1 MERNMK
7 NSTGD
12 ASFSLNGKGKNVKSD
27 ASGEGVLRSVLI
39 TGATGGIGAEL
50 AHHYAAPGRTLILW
64 GRNAQRLSQLAMEC
78 CSSGA
83 VVHTRQIDLCDGATA
98 LKAFEEDDAAHK
110 PDCVVLGA
118 GLSDIQ
124 SLDDKTED
132 PQKVLQ
138 LGLVNYATPVTLAT
152 AAAKSMVERRSGHIA
167 LIGSVAGFYEMPF
180 SAAYSSSKSG
190 LAFFAKSAGLAWRQ
204 YGVQLTL
211 IVPGFVDTPM
221 SQRLEGPRPF
231 LVPAKKAARLIAR
244 AIAQGRR
251 EYIFP
256 WPFRVLRVVE
266 RLLPQKLRE
275 HILLRLAVGQT
286 ER

>member
-1 MERNMK
+1 MK
-7 NSTGD
+7 NFPGD
-12 ASFSLNGKGKNVKSD
+12 ALFCLDGKGKNVSSE
-27 ASGEGVLRSVLI
+27 ASGRDILRSVLI

-50 AHHYAAPGRTLILW
+50 ASYYATPGRTLILW
-64 GRNAQRLSQLAMEC
+64 GRNAQRLTQLATEC
-78 CSSGA
+78 CAKGA
-83 VVHTRQIDLCDGATA
+83 VVHTRQVDLCDGAAA
-98 LKAFEEDDAAHK
+98 LAAFEEDDATHK

-124 SLDDKTED
+124 SLEDRTED

-152 AAAKSMVERRSGHIA
+152 AAAKSMAERNGGHIA

-190 LAFFAKSAGLAWRQ
+190 LAFFAKAAGLAWQQ
-204 YGVQLTL
+204 YGVKLTL

-231 LVPAKKAARLIAR
+231 LVPAKKAARVIAR
-244 AIAQGRR
+244 AIAQGQR

-275 HILLRLAVGQT
+275 YILLRLAVGQK

>member
-1 MERNMK
+1 MK

-12 ASFSLNGKGKNVKSD
+12 ALFSLNGKGKNVKSD
-27 ASGEGVLRSVLI
+27 ASGNDVLRSVLI

-64 GRNAQRLSQLAMEC
+64 GRNALRLTRIATEC
-78 CSSGA
+78 CARGA
-83 VVHTRQIDLCDGATA
+83 VVHTRQIDLCDGAAA
-98 LKAFEEDDAAHK
+98 LTAFEEDDKAHS

-124 SLDDKTED
+124 SLEDRTED
-132 PQKVLQ
+132 PRKVLQ

-152 AAAKSMVERRSGHIA
+152 AAAKSMVERGYGHIA

-180 SAAYSSSKSG
+180 SASYCSSKSG

-204 YGVQLTL
+204 YGVKLTL

-231 LVPAKKAARLIAR
+231 LVSAKKAARVIAR

-266 RLLPQKLRE
+266 RLLPQRLRE
-275 HILLRLAVGQT
+275 YILLRLAVGQT

>member
-1 MERNMK
+1 MK
-7 NSTGD
+7 NFPGD
-12 ASFSLNGKGKNVKSD
+12 ASFSLNGKGKNVKSEP
-27 ASGEGVLRSVLI
+27 SGKGVLRSVLI

-50 AHHYAAPGRTLILW
+50 AHHYAAPGRTLVLW
-64 GRNAQRLSQLAMEC
+64 GRNPQRLAQLATEC
-78 CSSGA
+78 CARGA
-83 VVHTRQIDLCDGATA
+83 VVHTRQIDLCDGTA
-98 LKAFEEDDAAHK
+98 ALAAFEEDDAAHS

-132 PQKVLQ
+132 PRKVLQ

-152 AAAKSMVERRSGHIA
+152 AAARSMVDRRGGHIA

-204 YGVQLTL
+204 YGIKLTL

-231 LVPAKKAARLIAR
+231 LVPAKKAARVIAR

>member
-1 MERNMK
+1 M
-7 NSTGD
+7 
-12 ASFSLNGKGKNVKSD
+12 
-27 ASGEGVLRSVLI
+27 RSVLI

-50 AHHYAAPGRTLILW
+50 AHHYATPGRTLILW
-64 GRNAQRLSQLAMEC
+64 GRNTLRLTQIATEC
-78 CSSGA
+78 CARGA
-83 VVHTRQIDLCDGATA
+83 VVHTRQIDLCDGAAA
-98 LKAFEEDDAAHK
+98 LTAFEEDDAAHNM
-110 PDCVVLGA
+110 DCVVLGA

-124 SLDDKTED
+124 SLEDRTED
-132 PQKVLQ
+132 PRKVLQ

-152 AAAKSMVERRSGHIA
+152 AAARSMVERGHGHIA

-180 SAAYSSSKSG
+180 SASYCSSKSG
-190 LAFFAKSAGLAWRQ
+190 LAFFAKSAAPAWRQ
-204 YGVQLTL
+204 YGVKLTL

-231 LVPAKKAARLIAR
+231 LVSAKKAARVIAR

-251 EYIFP
+251 EYVFP

-266 RLLPQKLRE
+266 RLLPQRLRE

-286 ER
+286 DS

>member
-1 MERNMK
+1 MERNIK
-7 NSTGD
+7 NSPGD
-12 ASFSLNGKGKNVKSD
+12 ALFSLNGKGKNVRYA
-27 ASGEGVLRSVLI
+27 ASGADVLRSVLI

-64 GRNAQRLSQLAMEC
+64 GRNAQRLAQLATEC
-78 CSSGA
+78 CARGA
-83 VVHTRQIDLCDGATA
+83 VVHTRQIDLCDGASA
-98 LKAFEEDDAAHK
+98 LAAFVEDDAAHT

-124 SLDDKTED
+124 SLDEKTED

-138 LGLVNYATPVTLAT
+138 LGLVNYATPAALAT
-152 AAAKSMVERRSGHIA
+152 AAARSMVGRQGGHIA

-190 LAFFAKSAGLAWRQ
+190 LAFFAKSAGLAWQQ
-204 YGVQLTL
+204 YGVKLTL

-221 SQRLEGPRPF
+221 SQRLDGPRPF
-231 LVPAKKAARLIAR
+231 LVPAKKAARVIAR

-251 EYIFP
+251 EYVFP

-275 HILLRLAVGQT
+275 YILLRLAVGQT

>member
-1 MERNMK
+1 MK
-7 NSTGD
+7 SG
-12 ASFSLNGKGKNVKSD
+12 
-27 ASGEGVLRSVLI
+27 ASGEDILHSVLI

-64 GRNAQRLSQLAMEC
+64 GRNTLRLTQLATEC
-78 CSSGA
+78 CARGA
-83 VVHTRQIDLCDGATA
+83 VVHTRQVDLCDGEAA
-98 LKAFEEDDAAHK
+98 LAAFVADDAAHT

-124 SLDDKTED
+124 SLEDKTED
-132 PQKVLQ
+132 PHKVLQ
-138 LGLVNYATPVTLAT
+138 LGLVNYATSVTLAT
-152 AAAKSMVERRSGHIA
+152 AAAKSMADRNGGHIA

-190 LAFFAKSAGLAWRQ
+190 LAFFAKAAGLAWRQ
-204 YGVQLTL
+204 YGVKLTL

-231 LVPAKKAARLIAR
+231 LVPAKKAAKAIAR
-244 AIAQGRR
+244 AIAQGQR
-251 EYIFP
+251 EYVFP

-266 RLLPQKLRE
+266 RILPQKVRE